1 MKLVFKIS
9 VLFVLLF
16 SANVFVFACSCVD
29 PSQRE
34 RYRMSKVVFLGE
46 VIEIKDSN
54 ESSED
59 LKFFSYSVEFK
70 VEKQWK
76 GKKSKEITILADYD
90 EPRMCGD
97 LNLKVG
103 ERFLMYSEKRYGKLV
118 VNQDCSISR
127 NAKYADDE
135 IKKLNNFFFK
145 AYYFL
150 FPFPKI

>member
-1 MKLVFKIS
+1 VIFKICI
-9 VLFVLLF
+9 VFIFLFIATENIV
-16 SANVFVFACSCVD
+16 ACSCAD

-34 RYRMSKVVFLGE
+34 RFRRSKVVFLGE
-46 VIEIKDSN
+46 VIEIKSSN
-54 ESSED
+54 ESSKG
-59 LKFFSYSVEFK
+59 LKYFEYAVKFR

-76 GKKSKEITILADYD
+76 GTKNKEITILADYD
-90 EPRMCGD
+90 SPGMCGD

-118 VNQDCSISR
+118 INQDCSISR
-127 NAKYADDE
+127 KVEYADDE
-135 IKKLNNFFFK
+135 IKNLNNIFYK